1 VDAATQELIVPALI
15 AAIIGIFIG
24 YLMGRR
30 GAPGSEENR
39 ELKRE
44 LQTLRDERVRFE
56 QRVNAHF
63 SDTAGKLNALTENY
77 KAVYAQIASGA
88 ADLCSSSAAP
98 RFDALAAPAAG
109 NGADGEAIDAGSVQ
123 LEPPRDYAPK
133 ASPDTPGVL
142 NERFGIDAE
151 GVPPDHS
158 KDDEGDAEDVDTETT
173 AEAAEDSSD
182 AEDSKADAEKR

>member
-24 YLMGRR
+24 YFMGRR

-63 SDTAGKLNALTENY
+63 SETAGQLNALTENY
-77 KAVYAQIASGA
+77 KAVYTQIASGA
-88 ADLCSSSAAP
+88 AELCSSSNAP
-98 RFDALAAPAAG
+98 SFDALAAPAG
-109 NGADGEAIDAGSVQ
+109 GDGAAIDAGSVQ

-133 ASPDTPGVL
+133 PSPDAPGVL
-142 NERFGIDAE
+142 NERFGIDDNS
-151 GVPPDHS
+151 VPPDHS
-158 KDDEGDAEDVDTETT
+158 KDDTGDAADGEADTDDEN
-173 AEAAEDSSD
+173 SD
-182 AEDSKADAEKR
+182 AEKAETDAEKR

>member
-15 AAIIGIFIG
+15 AAIVGIFIG
-24 YLMGRR
+24 YFMGRR

-44 LQTLRDERVRFE
+44 LQGLRDERVRFE

-63 SDTAGKLNALTENY
+63 AETAGKLNALTENY
-77 KAVYAQIASGA
+77 KEVYAQIAGGA
-88 ADLCSSSAAP
+88 AELCSSSSAP
-98 RFDALAAPAAG
+98 RFDALSAPAA
-109 NGADGEAIDAGSVQ
+109 DGSSDGAIDAASVQ

-133 ASPDTPGVL
+133 TSPDEPGVL
-142 NERFGIDAE
+142 NERFGIDDD

-158 KDDEGDAEDVDTETT
+158 KDDQGDEEVSAADDTEAEGDGETDENSET
-173 AEAAEDSSD
+173 AKGD
-182 AEDSKADAEKR
+182 KA

>member
-44 LQTLRDERVRFE
+44 LQSLRDDRVRFE

-63 SDTAGKLNALTENY
+63 SETAGKLNALTENY
-77 KAVYAQIASGA
+77 KEVYAQIASGA
-88 ADLCSSSAAP
+88 ADLCSSSSAP
-98 RFDALAAPAAG
+98 RFDALSAPAADG
-109 NGADGEAIDAGSVQ
+109 SADAPIDAASVQ

-133 ASPDTPGVL
+133 TSPDEPGVL
-142 NERFGIDAE
+142 NERFVIDE
-151 GVPPDHS
+151 DGVPPDHS
-158 KDDEGDAEDVDTETT
+158 KDDQGDE
-173 AEAAEDSSD
+173 EASD
-182 AEDSKADAEKR
+182 ADATEADDEAGKEEDDATRNEKA